1 MTKIKLC
8 GLSRAE
14 DINAVNSLLPEYIGF
29 VFAKKSKRFVSLKT
43 AAELKRFL
51 DKRIQSVGV
60 FVNATPELILT
71 AVKNGI
77 IDVIQLHGSEDEDYI
92 KMLKNSASAP
102 IIKAFVINSPDDL
115 VKAEQSVADYIL
127 LDGGKGEGR
136 VFDWSLL
143 KDIRRPYFLAGGL
156 DAENVGSAVSTLHPY
171 AVDVSSGIE
180 TNGKKDLHKMTVFVS
195 AVRKENEND

>member
-8 GLSRAE
+8 GLSHAE

-43 AAELKRFL
+43 AAELKILL
-51 DKRIQSVGV
+51 DKRVQSVGV

-136 VFDWSLL
+136 AFDWSLL